1 MIKVVYYFFLFLII
15 VNCSIDYSS
24 NIFRQ
29 KTKQKTMSKV
39 SNLSVLANEQLIA
52 SKYAKEAIKKYN
64 IDKDKP
70 MPTKL

>member
-29 KTKQKTMSKV
+29 KTNQNTMSNI
-39 SNLSVLANEQLIA
+39 SDLSVSVNDSFKEYKNKLLNY
-52 SKYAKEAIKKYN
+52 SKNNKFPNINKWKK
-64 IDKDKP
+64 
-70 MPTKL
+70 

>member
-29 KTKQKTMSKV
+29 KTKKNAMSNV
-39 SNLSVLANEQLIA
+39 SNLSVLENESFKVYKNKLLNY
-52 SKYAKEAIKKYN
+52 SKNNKFPN
-64 IDKDKP
+64 INK
-70 MPTKL
+70 

>member
-29 KTKQKTMSKV
+29 KTKKNAMSNV
-39 SNLSVLANEQLIA
+39 RNLSLSANDSFKEYKNKLLNY
-52 SKYAKEAIKKYN
+52 SKNNKFPN
-64 IDKDKP
+64 INK
-70 MPTKL
+70 

>member
-29 KTKQKTMSKV
+29 KTKQNTMSNV
-39 SNLSVLANEQLIA
+39 SNLSVSVNDSFKVYKNKLLNY
-52 SKYAKEAIKKYN
+52 SKNNKFPN
-64 IDKDKP
+64 INK
-70 MPTKL
+70 

>member
-29 KTKQKTMSKV
+29 KTKQNAMSNV
-39 SNLSVLANEQLIA
+39 SNLSVSVNDSFKEYKNKLLNY
-52 SKYAKEAIKKYN
+52 SKNNKFPN
-64 IDKDKP
+64 INK
-70 MPTKL
+70 

>member
-1 MIKVVYYFFLFLII
+1 
-15 VNCSIDYSS
+15 
-24 NIFRQ
+24 
-29 KTKQKTMSKV
+29 
-39 SNLSVLANEQLIA
+39 VLANEQLIA